1 MSDVKISL
9 EWIPGRYAVC
19 RLDPSA
25 AIPPWAQGGGPLL
38 SITRSENEL
47 SIVADQELVPKDIK
61 SEREWKAMRIEGQ
74 LDFALIGILA
84 KLTTALAEANISC
97 FVISTF
103 DTDYILV
110 KEDTSQAAED
120 ALRNVAEFQL

>member
-1 MSDVKISL
+1 MSQATIKL
-9 EWIPGRYAVC
+9 EWIPGRFAVC

-25 AIPPWAQGGGPLL
+25 TIPTWAQGSGPLL

-47 SIVADQELVPKDIK
+47 SIVADQELVPVEIK
-61 SEREWKAMRIEGQ
+61 SERNWAAMRVQGQ

-84 KLTTALAEANISC
+84 KLTSALAEAKISC
-97 FVISTF
+97 FAISTF

-110 KEDTSQAAED
+110 KDESVNAAEE
-120 ALRNVAEFQL
+120 ALGNVARFT

>member
-1 MSDVKISL
+1 MSDEAIKL
-9 EWIPGRYAVC
+9 EWIPGRFAVC
-19 RLDPSA
+19 KLDPSA

-47 SIVADQELVPKDIK
+47 SIVADQDLVPADIK
-61 SEREWKAMRIEGQ
+61 AERNWAAMRVQGT

-84 KLTTALAEANISC
+84 KLTSALAEAKISC
-97 FVISTF
+97 FAISTY

-110 KEDTSQAAED
+110 KEDSIQKAEKVMGK
-120 ALRNVAEFQL
+120 VAQFTQ

>member
-1 MSDVKISL
+1 MSESTLKL
-9 EWIPGRYAVC
+9 QWIPGRFAVC

-25 AIPPWAQGGGPLL
+25 TIPTWAQGSGPLL

-47 SIVADQELVPKDIK
+47 SIVADQELVPVEIK
-61 SEREWKAMRIEGQ
+61 SERNWAAMRIQGQ

-84 KLTTALAEANISC
+84 KLTSALAEAKISC
-97 FVISTF
+97 FAISTY

-110 KEDTSQAAED
+110 KEDKARAAEE
-120 ALRNVAEFQL
+120 ALGNIAQFT

>member
-1 MSDVKISL
+1 MSDEQIRL

-47 SIVADQELVPKDIK
+47 SIVADQDLVPADIK
-61 SEREWKAMRIEGQ
+61 SERNWAAMRVQGQ

-84 KLTTALAEANISC
+84 KLTSALAEAKISC
-97 FVISTF
+97 FAISTF

-110 KEDTSQAAED
+110 KEDNVQAAEK
-120 ALRNVAEFQL
+120 AIGNVARFA

>member
-1 MSDVKISL
+1 MSEETIKL

-47 SIVADQELVPKDIK
+47 SIVADQELVPADIK
-61 SEREWKAMRIEGQ
+61 SERNWAAMRVQGQ
-74 LDFALIGILA
+74 LDFALIGIIA
-84 KLTTALAEANISC
+84 SLTTVLANVKISC
-97 FVISTF
+97 FAISTY

-110 KEDTSQAAED
+110 KEDNARAAEEV
-120 ALRNVAEFQL
+120 LENVARF

>member
-1 MSDVKISL
+1 MSESTLKL
-9 EWIPGRYAVC
+9 QWIPGRFAVC

-25 AIPPWAQGGGPLL
+25 TIPTWAQGSGPLL

-47 SIVADQELVPKDIK
+47 SIVADQELVPVEIK
-61 SEREWKAMRIEGQ
+61 SERNWAAMRIQGQ

-84 KLTTALAEANISC
+84 KLTSALAEAKISC
-97 FVISTF
+97 FAISTY

-110 KEDTSQAAED
+110 KEDKVQAAQE
-120 ALRNVAEFQL
+120 ALENVARFI